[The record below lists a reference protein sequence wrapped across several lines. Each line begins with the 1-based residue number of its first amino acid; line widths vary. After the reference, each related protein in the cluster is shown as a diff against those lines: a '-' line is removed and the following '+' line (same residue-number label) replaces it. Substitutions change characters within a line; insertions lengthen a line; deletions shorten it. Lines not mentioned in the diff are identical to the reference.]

1 MVRRVPKP
9 VDESPPRPKQE
20 LISWEDGAA
29 AVEENSPPVLECYE
43 ITLLYITS
51 TINIPK
57 REMRES
63 AMGLS
68 TP

>member
-43 ITLLYITS
+43 ITLLFITS
-51 TINIPK
+51 TVNIPE
-57 REMRES
+57 R
-63 AMGLS
+63 
-68 TP
+68 